1 MKYFF
6 FCRLFLLLY
15 YESKLTADL
24 ADLTFDDFKT
34 WATVNLKEFLH
45 HRGKNSEGSQK
56 SLAATTFSAS
66 FDKVPLNPELEHNE
80 RCIKKEH
87 KVKL

>member
-15 YESKLTADL
+15 YESNLTADL

-66 FDKVPLNPELEHNE
+66 FDKVSLNTEFEHNE